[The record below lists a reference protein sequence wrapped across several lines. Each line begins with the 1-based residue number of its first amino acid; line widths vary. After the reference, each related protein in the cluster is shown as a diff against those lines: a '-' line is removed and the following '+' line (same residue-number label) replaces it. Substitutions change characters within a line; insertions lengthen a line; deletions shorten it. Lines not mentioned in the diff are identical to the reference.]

1 MLYNSILTKKY
12 FSYLV
17 FPIVIFIYSILINKF
32 SGNNGVVPVDSFSHF
47 DTSALVLK
55 NIYPVRDYWMNTG
68 FLINFI
74 QAFFFNLFGLNW
86 QSYILHA
93 SLFNALV
100 ALVTYFF
107 FTNLQIKRH
116 YSFFYAIC
124 FATLFYPTAGTPSV
138 YFHSSMFS
146 LISIYSFI
154 LCYLNKSN
162 LLAFL
167 APIFVIIGFLCAQVP
182 SAYIG
187 VLIIFGFLIIAFKE
201 KKLFF
206 FFILG
211 SIMSLILLIFFLK
224 ITKIELVDFIQQH
237 ILFPLS
243 IGVSRV
249 LNNNDAYGKL
259 SDITIDRVIFDFKFI
274 YVFWL
279 PLFIITFRNI
289 LFEKKINIE
298 KNFINFFFL
307 ISVICFI
314 FYQLTT
320 NNQLFIYFL
329 IPVTA
334 GILHYN
340 LANFNS
346 YTKIKF
352 IFIMLI
358 VFTTL
363 KYGHRNII
371 EKRFNDFQW
380 TDMSVSIDANM
391 ISSKLHGLKWV
402 TPLNWGLSRNV
413 KKEIQIINDLKLLM
427 KKDDRNKVLMTNFQL
442 FSIISDNKI
451 FYTQTAFFQNATNPD
466 ENSKFYKYYSQKINH
481 FLKKNNIRVVYFFDV
496 ESLFFSKIIEEKC
509 RSGKINIKEYEI
521 KYIEIIKCG

>member
-1 MLYNSILTKKY
+1 MLNDSILTKKNI
-12 FSYLV
+12 SYLI
-17 FPIVIFIYSILINKF
+17 FSIVIFIYSILINQL

-47 DTSALVLK
+47 DTSEQILK
-55 NIYPVRDYWMNTG
+55 NIYPIRDYWMNNG
-68 FLINFI
+68 FLINFM
-74 QAFFFNLFGLNW
+74 QAIFFNLFGLNW
-86 QSYILHA
+86 QSYVLHA
-93 SLFNALV
+93 SLFNALL
-100 ALVTYFF
+100 ALVTFSFF
-107 FTNLQIKRH
+107 NNLQIKKH
-116 YSFFYAIC
+116 YSFFYAMC
-124 FATLFYPTAGTPSV
+124 FATLFYPTSGTPSV

-154 LCYLNKSN
+154 SCYLNKSN

-167 APIFVIIGFLCAQVP
+167 TPIFVIIGFLCAQIP

-187 VLIIFGFLIIAFKE
+187 VLIIFGFFFIAFKE
-201 KKLFF
+201 KQLFL

-211 SIMSLILLIFFLK
+211 SITSLILLIVFLK
-224 ITKIELVDFIQQH
+224 IAKIELFDFIKQH

-243 IGVSRV
+243 IGSSRV
-249 LNNNDAYGKL
+249 LNNVDAYARL

-274 YVFWL
+274 YIFWL

-289 LFEKKINIE
+289 LFKKKIDIE

-307 ISVICFI
+307 TTVIIFL

-334 GILHYN
+334 GVLHYN

-346 YTKIKF
+346 HTKMRF

-358 VFTTL
+358 IFTTF
-363 KYGHRNII
+363 KYGYRNII

-380 TDMSVSIDANM
+380 TDMSVSMDANM

-402 TPLNWGLSRNV
+402 TPLNWGLSRDV

-427 KKDDRNKVLMTNFQL
+427 KKDTRNKVLMTNFQL
-442 FSIISDNKI
+442 FSIISDNNI
-451 FYTQTAFFQNATNPD
+451 FYIQSAFFRNATNPD
-466 ENSKFYKYYSQKINH
+466 ENSKFYKYYSQKINQ
-481 FLKKNNIRVVYFFDV
+481 FLKKNNILVVYFFDV
-496 ESLFFSKIIEEKC
+496 ESSFFSKIIEEKC
-509 RSGKINIKEYEI
+509 RSGIINIKEYDV
-521 KYIEIIKCG
+521 KYIEIIKCE

>member
-1 MLYNSILTKKY
+1 MLKNSILIKKNI
-12 FSYLV
+12 SYLI
-17 FPIVIFIYSILINKF
+17 FPIVIFIYSILINKL

-47 DTSALVLK
+47 DSSAQVLK
-55 NIYPVRDYWMNTG
+55 NIYPIRDYWMNVG

-86 QSYILHA
+86 QSYVLHA
-93 SLFNALV
+93 SLFNALLS
-100 ALVTYFF
+100 LVTYFF

-116 YSFFYAIC
+116 YSFFYSIC
-124 FATLFYPTAGTPSV
+124 FATLFYPTSGTPSV

-146 LISIYSFI
+146 LISVYSFI

-162 LLAFL
+162 ILAFL
-167 APIFVIIGFLCAQVP
+167 TPTIVIIGFLCAQVP

-187 VLIIFGFLIIAFKE
+187 VLIIFGFFFIAFYE
-201 KKLFF
+201 KKLFV

-211 SIMSLILLIFFLK
+211 SIMSLISLIFFLK
-224 ITKIELVDFIQQH
+224 VAKIELVDFIQQH

-243 IGVSRV
+243 IGSSRV
-249 LNNNDAYGKL
+249 LNNDYAYARFI
-259 SDITIDRVIFDFKFI
+259 DITIDRVIFDFKFI
-274 YVFWL
+274 YVFWV

-298 KNFINFFFL
+298 KNFINLFF
-307 ISVICFI
+307 ITNVIFFI

-334 GILHYN
+334 AVLHYN

-346 YTKIKF
+346 YTKMRF

-358 VFTTL
+358 VFSTY

-371 EKRFNDFQW
+371 ERRFNDFQW
-380 TDMSVSIDANM
+380 TDMSVSMDAEI
-391 ISSKLHGLKWV
+391 ISSKLRGLKWV
-402 TPLNWGLSRNV
+402 TPLNWGLSRDV

-427 KKDDRNKVLMTNFQL
+427 KKDNRNKVLMTNFQL
-442 FSIISDNKI
+442 FSIISDNNI
-451 FYTQTAFFQNATNPD
+451 FYTQSAFFQNATNPD
-466 ENSKFYKYYSQKINH
+466 ENSKFYKYYSQKINQ
-481 FLKKNNIRVVYFFDV
+481 FLKKNNILVIYFFDV

-509 RSGKINIKEYEI
+509 RSGIINVKEYEI
-521 KYIEIIKCG
+521 KYIEIVKCD